1 MDYSKKPNKEE
12 GEGGGG
18 WGVDFHRH
26 QRNSMWNFQG
36 LIKNEVDFPRQ
47 SDQVSKKST
56 YTHFRVE

>member
-1 MDYSKKPNKEE
+1 MKMDYSKKPNKEE
-12 GEGGGG
+12 GEGG
-18 WGVDFHRH
+18 GVDFHRH